1 MAKKQNVTITDL
13 IVQNPSLKASLS
25 KFENV
30 KLQLDQRASQCLLI
44 KVTNESSL
52 TVCENNLAKMNDLLK
67 EVESVHKEI
76 KKPYWDSCVAI
87 DVAKNY
93 VLGFDVNPVDYLKS
107 EKVNY
112 IKAIEKEAK
121 RKTDLQQE
129 FNKSK
134 FYLEET
140 LSNTITLWNCDWY
153 IGRLSILPD
162 ATKWQELTIQVNE
175 LYKNYITLFELK
187 KQELIALEHASP
199 DEIEAINQLKE
210 EIKESISNSVVVDN
224 TPAIEIKKVRRT
236 WKFEIAN
243 LSEVPREFL
252 MVDESKV
259 KEWMKLNEDVLVDGD
274 VSLGI
279 KFFKEIS
286 TTV

>member
-1 MAKKQNVTITDL
+1 MAKKQNITITDL
-13 IVQNPSLKASLS
+13 IVQHPSLKASLS

-67 EVESVHKEI
+67 EVEIVHKEI
-76 KKPYWDSCVAI
+76 KKPYWDICVAI
-87 DVAKNY
+87 DAAKNY

-112 IKAIEKEAK
+112 IKIIEKEAK
-121 RKTDLQQE
+121 RKADLE
-129 FNKSK
+129 IDFNGAKQSLADTLNNANTEEDCDSWVK
-134 FYLEET
+134 RLNRPVDLE
-140 LSNTITLWNCDWY
+140 
-153 IGRLSILPD
+153 R
-162 ATKWQELTIQVNE
+162 WQELSIDIVL
-175 LYKNYITLFELK
+175 LYKNYIALFNLK
-187 KQELIALEHASP
+187 KQELASLDHASP

-224 TPAIEIKKVRRT
+224 APVIEIKKIRRT
-236 WKFEIAN
+236 WKFEIDN

-259 KEWMKLNEDVLVDGD
+259 KEWMKSNEDTLVDGD
-274 VSLGI
+274 IRTGI